1 MLLYKFKKK
10 QRKTNKLI
18 EHINQK
24 IMNFD
29 KTELFIYTGEDLFLN
44 FIDEK
49 RNEETEKRFSSY
61 IDEYYYFD
69 ENDEV
74 IEEESENTD

>member
-1 MLLYKFKKK
+1 
-10 QRKTNKLI
+10 
-18 EHINQK
+18 
-24 IMNFD
+24 MNCD
-29 KTELFIYTGEDLFLN
+29 KTELFSSTAEELFLN

-61 IDEYYYFD
+61 IEYYNFN

-74 IEEESENTD
+74 TEEESENTD

>member
-1 MLLYKFKKK
+1 
-10 QRKTNKLI
+10 
-18 EHINQK
+18 
-24 IMNFD
+24 MNCD
-29 KTELFIYTGEDLFLN
+29 KTELFSYTAEELFLN

-61 IDEYYYFD
+61 IDKYYNFN

-74 IEEESENTD
+74 TEEESENTD

>member
-1 MLLYKFKKK
+1 
-10 QRKTNKLI
+10 
-18 EHINQK
+18 
-24 IMNFD
+24 MNCD
-29 KTELFIYTGEDLFLN
+29 KTELFSYTAEDLFLN

-61 IDEYYYFD
+61 IEYYNFN

-74 IEEESENTD
+74 TEEESENTD

>member
-1 MLLYKFKKK
+1 
-10 QRKTNKLI
+10 
-18 EHINQK
+18 
-24 IMNFD
+24 MNSD
-29 KTELFIYTGEDLFLN
+29 KTKLFIYTDEDLFLN

-61 IDEYYYFD
+61 IEYYNFN

-74 IEEESENTD
+74 TEEESENTD

>member
-1 MLLYKFKKK
+1 
-10 QRKTNKLI
+10 
-18 EHINQK
+18 
-24 IMNFD
+24 MNCD
-29 KTELFIYTGEDLFLN
+29 KTELFSYTAEELFLN

-61 IDEYYYFD
+61 IDKCCGFN

-74 IEEESENTD
+74 TEEESENTD